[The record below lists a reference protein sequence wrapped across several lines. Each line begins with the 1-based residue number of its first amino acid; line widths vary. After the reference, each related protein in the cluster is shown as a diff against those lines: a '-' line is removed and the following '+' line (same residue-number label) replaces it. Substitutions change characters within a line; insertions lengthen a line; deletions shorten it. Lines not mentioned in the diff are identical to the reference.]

1 MARFQLTLSPAYV
14 PSWGVFEAV
23 REILQ
28 NALDARDAGYPMT
41 ISHNGDALTVQ
52 NDGVLLDRS
61 IWLIGSTSKAG
72 TDARGHYGE
81 GLKLGALAAVRLGR
95 KLRIVNGDE
104 IWTCSLEDSSV
115 FPGQQVLTVS
125 TRKSSSKLAQL
136 FRGVA
141 VQIECSA
148 DEWEEFRDSFLD
160 LKDSTDV
167 IHTDY
172 GTILRGANEAGNVYV
187 GGIKVERDDK
197 LVCGYNFSPK
207 HVNTDRDR
215 RMVDRFSREYY
226 SGLTWV
232 HALSQDDI
240 SVEAFLALL
249 MTDCPDAEAV
259 AERRYSA
266 GDALIERVADAW
278 RSLYGHNVVPVES
291 LAEVDR
297 VGHLGRVGRVTTKA
311 LCHFF
316 RDTDLSLDHLERQG
330 RGDVVRTYILDELY
344 PAERD
349 NLSLAI
355 ELVDRVACSVGV
367 DKIARRTTVVDFR
380 DEEILGTHSY
390 DDASGDYA
398 IRVARRSLLT
408 AQQAIRVLV
417 HEAAHDHGSDG
428 SVSHE
433 RAEGQLFSAIVASLA
448 LSRQPV
454 AA

>member
-1 MARFQLTLSPAYV
+1 MAKIQLTISPNYV
-14 PSWGVFEAV
+14 PSWGVYETCREAV
-23 REILQ
+23 Q

-41 ISHNGDALTVQ
+41 ISHNGDALTIQ
-52 NDGVLLDRS
+52 NDGVILDRS

-81 GLKLGALAAVRLGR
+81 GLKLGALAAVRLSR

-125 TRKSSSKLAQL
+125 TRKSSSKVAQL

-160 LKDSTDV
+160 LKDPTDV

-172 GTILRGANEAGNVYV
+172 GTILRGAAEAGNIYV
-187 GGIKVERDDK
+187 GGIKVEHNDK
-197 LVCGYNFSPK
+197 LICGYNFSPK
-207 HVNTDRDR
+207 HVITDRDR
-215 RMVDRFSREYY
+215 RMVDRHTRDYY
-226 SGLTWV
+226 SGLSWV
-232 HALSQDDI
+232 YALKQDDI
-240 SVEAFLALL
+240 SVDAFLALL
-249 MTDCPDAEAV
+249 MTDCPDAEAI
-259 AERRYSA
+259 AERRYSC
-266 GDALIERVADAW
+266 DDTLIESVADVW
-278 RSLYGHNVVPVES
+278 RSIYGEKAVPVES
-291 LAEVDR
+291 TAEADR
-297 VGHLGRVGRVTTKA
+297 AGHLGRIGRITTKA
-311 LCHFF
+311 LCQFF
-316 RDTDLSLDHLERQG
+316 RDTDLSLDHLEQQG
-330 RGDVVRTYILDELY
+330 RGDVVRTYSLDELY
-344 PAERD
+344 PPERD
-349 NLSLAI
+349 NLQLAMS
-355 ELVDRVACSVGV
+355 LVDRVACSVGIG
-367 DKIARRTTVVDFR
+367 KTAGRTTVVDFR
-380 DEEILGTHSY
+380 NEDILGTHSC
-390 DDASGDYA
+390 DNESGDFV

-408 AQQAIRVLV
+408 PPKAIRVLV

-433 RAEGQLFSAIVASLA
+433 RAEGQLFSAIVADLA

>member
-14 PSWGVFEAV
+14 PTWGVFEAV

-41 ISHNGDALTVQ
+41 ISHNGDALTIQ
-52 NDGVLLDRS
+52 NDGVILDRS
-61 IWLIGSTSKAG
+61 IWLIGNTSKAG

-104 IWTCSLEDSSV
+104 IWTCSLEDSTV
-115 FPGQQVLTVS
+115 FPGQQVLTVA
-125 TRKSSSKLAQL
+125 TRKSSSKVAQL

-160 LKDSTDV
+160 LKDPTDV
-167 IHTDY
+167 IHTCY
-172 GTILRGANEAGNVYV
+172 GTILRGANEAGNIYV

-197 LVCGYNFSPK
+197 LVCGYNFYPK
-207 HVNTDRDR
+207 HVTTDRDR
-215 RMVDRFSREYY
+215 RMTDRHSRDYY
-226 SGLTWV
+226 SGLAWV
-232 HALSQDDI
+232 YALKQDDI

-249 MTDCPDAEAV
+249 MTDCPDAEAI

-266 GDALIERVADAW
+266 GDSLIESVAGAW
-278 RSLYGHNVVPVES
+278 RSIYGEKAVPVES
-291 LAEVDR
+291 EAEADR
-297 VGHLGRVGRVTTKA
+297 AGHLGRIGRITTKA
-311 LCHFF
+311 LCNFF
-316 RDTDLSLDHLERQG
+316 HDTDLSLDHLERQG
-330 RGDVVRTYILDELY
+330 RGDVVRTYALDELH

-349 NLSLAI
+349 NLQLAI
-355 ELVDRVACSVGV
+355 ELTDRVAASVGI
-367 DKIARRTTVVDFR
+367 DKTARRTTVVDFR
-380 DEEILGTHSY
+380 DEEIFGTHSY
-390 DDASGDYA
+390 DDESGDFM

-408 AQQAIRVLV
+408 AQETIQVLV
-417 HEAAHDHGSDG
+417 HEAAHDFGSDG

-433 RAEGQLFSAIVASLA
+433 RAEGRLFSAIVADLA
-448 LSRQPV
+448 LNRQPV